1 MSELGSNNGQDEN
14 KKAPVF
20 NSANL
25 AEKQKADQFVKGEL
39 ADKKQTALEQA
50 EKAKEQRAKDARKA
64 DFRAELKAQ
73 EKQEAEVKKTNNKI
87 AYVLFWGWHKFIT
100 ILVVAGI
107 LLAIF
112 LIAKNISTKQ
122 NNDASLE
129 KAEERIA
136 AFEMDCASEDEE
148 SGYCADSLDEFEEY
162 IKQESSTEA
171 KVKLLSEYEKYIMKE
186 YGDSGRAKAFLD
198 ENIPSGYNEQQREI
212 LCQAYSDLYYS
223 SNNWEEYAKDCEL

>member
-14 KKAPVF
+14 KNAPVF
-20 NSANL
+20 DSANI

-39 ADKKQTALEQA
+39 ADKRQATLEQA
-50 EKAKEQRAKDARKA
+50 EKAKEQQAKDARKA

-73 EKQEAEVKKTNNKI
+73 EKQEAEIKKTNNKI

-136 AFEMDCASEDEE
+136 VFEADCASEDEE
-148 SGYCADSLDEFEEY
+148 SGYCSDSLDEFEEY
-162 IKQESSTEA
+162 IRHESNTEA
-171 KVKLLSEYEKYIMKE
+171 KVKLLEEYEEYVMRE
-186 YGDSGRAKAFLD
+186 YGDSERVRKFLD
-198 ENIPSGYNEQQREI
+198 SNIPTDLGETQRKK
-212 LCQAYSDLYYS
+212 LSFL
-223 SNNWEEYAKDCEL
+223 